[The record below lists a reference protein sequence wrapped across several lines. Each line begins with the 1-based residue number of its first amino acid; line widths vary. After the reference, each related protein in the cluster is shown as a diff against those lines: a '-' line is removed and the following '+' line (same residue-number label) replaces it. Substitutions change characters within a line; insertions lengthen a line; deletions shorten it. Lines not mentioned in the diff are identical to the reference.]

1 MEGASMSAEANVG
14 VVGLAAMGG
23 SLARNLAHHGNKV
36 AVFNRS
42 YGRTEKL
49 MNEHGNEGEFFPA
62 KTLEE
67 FVDSLVKP
75 RTAIIM
81 VKAGAPT
88 DATIAQLEEVFEP
101 GDIIV
106 DAGNAYFPDT
116 IRREKEISARG
127 LHFVGCGVSGG
138 EEEAPSPVLRGKTH
152 RKKNSLQ
159 EYPEH
164 LFGNN
169 VVKERRQTY
178 VSSENYERVRT
189 LLSVIAPTVS
199 ISCYIDNILSAHLEQ
214 YRDELN
220 AIYSSRINLKPL

>member
-1 MEGASMSAEANVG
+1 
-14 VVGLAAMGG
+14 
-23 SLARNLAHHGNKV
+23 
-36 AVFNRS
+36 
-42 YGRTEKL
+42 
-49 MNEHGNEGEFFPA
+49 
-62 KTLEE
+62 
-67 FVDSLVKP
+67 
-75 RTAIIM
+75 M
-81 VKAGAPT
+81 VKRKEVKI
-88 DATIAQLEEVFEP
+88 DEEQIRRVMT
-101 GDIIV
+101 GDIP
-106 DAGNAYFPDT
+106 DAVLKNICDDNDTGSPKEDGKEAETESRAGIPAEPDEVKDT
-116 IRREKEISARG
+116 GTST
-127 LHFVGCGVSGG
+127 G
-138 EEEAPSPVLRGKTH
+138 EDAPSPGLREKTR
-152 RKKNSLQ
+152 RKRNALQ

>member
-1 MEGASMSAEANVG
+1 MSNY
-14 VVGLAAMGG
+14 L
-23 SLARNLAHHGNKV
+23 K
-36 AVFNRS
+36 
-42 YGRTEKL
+42 YG
-49 MNEHGNEGEFFPA
+49 F
-62 KTLEE
+62 
-67 FVDSLVKP
+67 
-75 RTAIIM
+75 M
-81 VKAGAPT
+81 VKRKEVKI
-88 DATIAQLEEVFEP
+88 DEEQIRRVMA
-101 GDIIV
+101 GDIPASV
-106 DAGNAYFPDT
+106 LENRYGDNAAGSKKEDGKEPETQSRSGIPTEPDKV
-116 IRREKEISARG
+116 EAPGS
-127 LHFVGCGVSGG
+127 GVSGS
-138 EEEAPSPVLRGKTH
+138 EEETPSPVLREKAR